1 MKVEDFKKRNTLNVP
16 EGYFE
21 ALQTKVASKTCRDN
35 AVAAKRERHLGWR
48 SIAYAASIA
57 AVALIG
63 EFLYNSNALHG
74 YDLTASEEYYDKEY
88 IENILVN
95 YPIDD
100 YTFYCYLTDTDMN

>member
-1 MKVEDFKKRNTLNVP
+1 MKVEDFKNRNTLSVP

-21 ALQTKVASKTCRDN
+21 SLQSKVASKTCRDG
-35 AVAAKRERHLGWR
+35 ATAAKGKRGLGWR
-48 SIAYAASIA
+48 SIGYAASIA
-57 AVALIG
+57 AVALVG
-63 EFLYNSNALHG
+63 EFLYNSYTPHG
-74 YDLTASEEYYDKEY
+74 HDLMASEEYYDKEY

>member
-1 MKVEDFKKRNTLNVP
+1 MKVEDLKNRNTLSVP

-21 ALQTKVASKTCRDN
+21 TLQSKVASKTCRN
-35 AVAAKRERHLGWR
+35 GATAARRKRGFGWR
-48 SIAYAASIA
+48 SIGYAASIA
-57 AVALIG
+57 AVAFFG
-63 EFLYNSNALHG
+63 KFLYNSYAPYGN
-74 YDLTASEEYYDKEY
+74 DLTANEAYYDKEY